1 VSLSSLL
8 SIARS
13 ALSASQ
19 LELDVTGH
27 NIANASA
34 DGYTRQ
40 AARLT
45 ASTPLATSV
54 GDLGTGV
61 TVEGIDRARSSF
73 LDGTY
78 RSENS
83 LLGQY
88 TAENDTLSSVQGLLN
103 EPSSQGLA
111 SSLDAFWA
119 SWSDLAND
127 PTGSANRV
135 VVRQRGQ
142 ALASQLN
149 TLAAQVD
156 QQRSDTLAQLG
167 QDVASANS
175 IAARVA
181 DLNRQIAAAESGGK
195 TAPDLEDARDL
206 ALDQL
211 SDIAPVRVIAREQ
224 GSVAVYV
231 GDALVVDGGTVR
243 TLAVQSNPDG
253 SVGAAV
259 ADSAQP
265 LDLSSGRLKAET
277 SLVSTD
283 LPALTGQLDDI
294 ARTLVTTVNAVH
306 RSGYTA
312 TGQTGVDF
320 FDPAGVTAASIALSR
335 PVLGSADA
343 VAASATGAPGD
354 AAVAQQ
360 IAALQNASAPELGGR
375 TVNAAYNDL
384 VTSLGTAVSDA
395 SNRQAAQQTL
405 VSQVESQRSST
416 SGVSVDEELVNL
428 ITYQQSY
435 VAATRVVTA
444 ANQMMQYLLQAVQ

>member
-27 NIANASA
+27 NIANATT

-40 AARLT
+40 SARLV
-45 ASTPLATSV
+45 ASTPLATPV
-54 GDLGTGV
+54 GDIGTGV
-61 TVEGIDRARSSF
+61 TVAGIDRARSSF

-83 LLGQY
+83 LLGEY
-88 TAENDTLSSVQGLLN
+88 GAENDTLSSVQSLLS

-127 PTGSANRV
+127 PTGSADRV

-142 ALASQLN
+142 SLAAQLN
-149 TLAAQVD
+149 TLAGQVD
-156 QQRSDTLAQLG
+156 QQRADVLAQLN
-167 QDVASANS
+167 QDVASVNS

-211 SDIAPVRVIAREQ
+211 SDLAPVRVIARNQ
-224 GSVAVYV
+224 GSTGVYV
-231 GDALVVDGGTVR
+231 GDTLVVDGGTVR
-243 TLAVQSNPDG
+243 TLAVRTNADG
-253 SVGAAV
+253 TVGV
-259 ADSAQP
+259 GLTDTSQP

-277 SLVSTD
+277 SLLSSD
-283 LPALTGQLDDI
+283 LPALTSELDDI
-294 ARTLVTTVNAVH
+294 ARSLVTTVNAVH
-306 RSGYTA
+306 ETGYTA
-312 TGQTGVDF
+312 AGQTGVDF
-320 FDPAGVTAASIALSR
+320 FDPTGMTAASIALSQ
-335 PVLGSADA
+335 PVLQSADA

-354 AAVAQQ
+354 ASVAQR
-360 IAALQNASAPELGGR
+360 IAALQNAPAPDLGGR
-375 TVNAAYNDL
+375 TINAAYNDL
-384 VTSLGTAVSDA
+384 VTALGSAVSDA
-395 SNRQAAQQTL
+395 QSRQSAQQTL
-405 VSQVESQRSST
+405 VTQVQSQRSST

-444 ANQMMQYLLQAVQ
+444 ADQMMQYLLQAIQ